1 MVEYSQEVIILSNLG
16 QRIADL
22 RKSQGMTQ
30 EELAH
35 RIGYKSKSA
44 INKIELGGRDL
55 PQKKIADI
63 ARALGVSPAVLMG
76 WVEEPEPEEAGALAA
91 EVLLQPE
98 VYTLAQDILAL
109 DEDDRAMVKAL
120 VASLAAKTK
129 KD

>member
-1 MVEYSQEVIILSNLG
+1 MSNLG

-55 PQKKIADI
+55 PQKKIAAI

-76 WVEEPEPEEAGALAA
+76 WSEDKPEETGALAA
-91 EVLLQPE
+91 ELLLNPG
-98 VYTLAQDILAL
+98 LAAMFRDLRSLSAADQD
-109 DEDDRAMVKAL
+109 MVKAL

>member
-1 MVEYSQEVIILSNLG
+1 MSNLG

-63 ARALGVSPAVLMG
+63 ARALGVSPAYLMG
-76 WVEEPEPEEAGALAA
+76 WEDEPEDTGALAA
-91 EVLLQPE
+91 EFLLDPE
-98 VYTLAQDILAL
+98 LVALARDFMILDAA
-109 DEDDRAMVKAL
+109 DRATVMTL
-120 VASLAAKTK
+120 VSSLAAKTK

>member
-1 MVEYSQEVIILSNLG
+1 MSNLG

-22 RKSQGMTQ
+22 RKSLGMTQ

-76 WVEEPEPEEAGALAA
+76 WSEDKPEKVGATAA

-98 VYTLAQDILAL
+98 VYAMVQDFLSL
-109 DEDDRAMVKAL
+109 DEADQAMVKAM

>member
-1 MVEYSQEVIILSNLG
+1 MSNLG

-22 RKSQGMTQ
+22 RKSLGMTQ

-63 ARALGVSPAVLMG
+63 ARALGVSPALLMG
-76 WVEEPEPEEAGALAA
+76 WVDEPEEEGALAA
-91 EVLLQPE
+91 DLLMDPDLVAMAPDFHVLD
-98 VYTLAQDILAL
+98 AA
-109 DEDDRAMVKAL
+109 DRAMVKAM

>member
-1 MVEYSQEVIILSNLG
+1 MSNLG

-22 RKSQGMTQ
+22 RKRLGMTQ

-55 PQKKIADI
+55 PQKKISDI
-63 ARALGVSPAVLMG
+63 ARALGVTPAYLMG
-76 WVEEPEPEEAGALAA
+76 WEEKPEEAGALAA
-91 EVLLQPE
+91 DLLLHPG
-98 VYTLAQDILAL
+98 LAAMFRDLLSLSAADQD
-109 DEDDRAMVKAL
+109 MVKAL
-120 VASLAAKTK
+120 VSSLAAKTK

>member
-1 MVEYSQEVIILSNLG
+1 MSNLG

-22 RKSQGMTQ
+22 RKRRGMTQ

-35 RIGYKSKSA
+35 RIGYKSKTA

-63 ARALGVSPAVLMG
+63 ARVLGVSPAVLMG
-76 WVEEPEPEEAGALAA
+76 WIDEPEPEEAGALAA

-98 VYTLAQDILAL
+98 VYNLVQDFLSL
-109 DEDDRAMVKAL
+109 DEADQAMVTAL
-120 VASLAAKTK
+120 VSSLAAKAK

>member
-1 MVEYSQEVIILSNLG
+1 MSNLG
-16 QRIADL
+16 QRVADL
-22 RKSQGMTQ
+22 RKRLGMTQ

-63 ARALGVSPAVLMG
+63 ARALGVSPAYLMG
-76 WVEEPEPEEAGALAA
+76 WDEDKPEETGSLAA
-91 EVLLQPE
+91 EFLLDPD
-98 VYTLAQDILAL
+98 LMAMAPDFLSL
-109 DEDDRAMVKAL
+109 DAADRAMVMTL
-120 VASLAAKTK
+120 VSSLAAKTK

>member
-1 MVEYSQEVIILSNLG
+1 MSNLG

-22 RKSQGMTQ
+22 RKRQGMTQ

-63 ARALGVSPAVLMG
+63 ARALGVSPACLMG
-76 WVEEPEPEEAGALAA
+76 WEDEPEETGALAA
-91 EVLLQPE
+91 DFLLEPDL
-98 VYTLAQDILAL
+98 VAMAPDFLRL
-109 DEDDRAMVKAL
+109 DAADRAMVMNL
-120 VASLAAKTK
+120 VTSLAAKTK

>member
-1 MVEYSQEVIILSNLG
+1 MSNLG

-22 RKSQGMTQ
+22 RKRQGLTQ

-55 PQKKIADI
+55 PQKKIAAI

-76 WVEEPEPEEAGALAA
+76 WMDEPEKEPEEVGALAA
-91 EVLLQPE
+91 EILLQPE
-98 VYTLAQDILAL
+98 LYTLAQDILGL
-109 DEDDRAMVKAL
+109 DEADRATVRAL
-120 VASLAAKTK
+120 VASLANKTK

>member
-1 MVEYSQEVIILSNLG
+1 MSNLG

-55 PQKKIADI
+55 PRKKIADI

-76 WVEEPEPEEAGALAA
+76 WSEEEPEKVGALAA
-91 EVLLQPE
+91 DVLLQPE

-109 DEDDRAMVKAL
+109 DEADRAMVKAL

>member
-1 MVEYSQEVIILSNLG
+1 MSNLG

-55 PQKKIADI
+55 PQKKIAAI

-76 WVEEPEPEEAGALAA
+76 WSEDKPEETGALAA
-91 EVLLQPE
+91 EFLLDPDL
-98 VYTLAQDILAL
+98 VAMAPDFLSL
-109 DEDDRAMVKAL
+109 DAADRAMVMNL
-120 VASLAAKTK
+120 VSSLAAKTK

>member
-1 MVEYSQEVIILSNLG
+1 MSNLG

-22 RKSQGMTQ
+22 RKSLGMTQ

-76 WVEEPEPEEAGALAA
+76 WMDEPEETGALAA
-91 EVLLQPE
+91 EFLLDPDL
-98 VYTLAQDILAL
+98 VALAPDFLSL
-109 DEDDRAMVKAL
+109 DAADRAMVKNL
-120 VASLAAKTK
+120 VASLAAKAK

>member
-1 MVEYSQEVIILSNLG
+1 MSNLG

-22 RKSQGMTQ
+22 RKSLGMTQ

-44 INKIELGGRDL
+44 VNKIELGGRDL
-55 PQKKIADI
+55 PRKKIADI
-63 ARALGVSPAVLMG
+63 AHALGVSPAYLMG
-76 WVEEPEPEEAGALAA
+76 WEEEPEDTGAMAA
-91 EVLLQPE
+91 DFLMDPDLVEMAPAFLS
-98 VYTLAQDILAL
+98 L
-109 DEDDRAMVKAL
+109 DAADRAMVMSL

>member
-1 MVEYSQEVIILSNLG
+1 MSNLG
-16 QRIADL
+16 QRIANL
-22 RKSQGMTQ
+22 RKRQGMTQ

-63 ARALGVSPAVLMG
+63 ARALGVSPAILMG
-76 WVEEPEPEEAGALAA
+76 WEDEPEEAGAFAA
-91 EVLLQPE
+91 EILLQPE
-98 VYTLAQDILAL
+98 LRATIQDFLSL
-109 DEDDRAMVKAL
+109 DEADQAMVKSL
-120 VASLAAKTK
+120 IASLAAKTK

>member
-1 MVEYSQEVIILSNLG
+1 MSNLG

-22 RKSQGMTQ
+22 RKRQGMTQ

-63 ARALGVSPAVLMG
+63 ARALGVSPAYLMG
-76 WVEEPEPEEAGALAA
+76 WIEEPEPEEVGAMAADLLMDPELVALAR
-91 EVLLQPE
+91 
-98 VYTLAQDILAL
+98 DFMILDAA
-109 DEDDRAMVKAL
+109 DRATVMTL
-120 VASLAAKTK
+120 VSSLAAKTK

>member
-1 MVEYSQEVIILSNLG
+1 MSNLG

-22 RKSQGMTQ
+22 RKRQGMTQ

-63 ARALGVSPAVLMG
+63 ARALGVSPACLMG
-76 WVEEPEPEEAGALAA
+76 WEDEPEEVGAFAA
-91 EVLLQPE
+91 EILLQPDLYSF
-98 VYTLAQDILAL
+98 VQDFLSL
-109 DEDDRAMVKAL
+109 DAADQAMVTTL
-120 VASLAAKTK
+120 VSSLSAKTK

>member
-1 MVEYSQEVIILSNLG
+1 LSNLG

-22 RKSQGMTQ
+22 RKRQGMTQ

-76 WVEEPEPEEAGALAA
+76 WVDEEPEEAGALAA
-91 EVLLQPE
+91 EVLVQPE
-98 VYTLAQDILAL
+98 VYALVQNFLRL
-109 DEDDRAMVKAL
+109 DEADRATVTTL
-120 VASLAAKTK
+120 VASLSAKQK

>member
-1 MVEYSQEVIILSNLG
+1 MSNLG

-76 WVEEPEPEEAGALAA
+76 WEDEPEKVGATAA

-98 VYTLAQDILAL
+98 VYAMVQDILAL
-109 DEDDRAMVKAL
+109 DEADRAMVKAL

>member
-1 MVEYSQEVIILSNLG
+1 MSNLG

-22 RKSQGMTQ
+22 RKSLGMTQ

-63 ARALGVSPAVLMG
+63 ARALGVSPAYIMG
-76 WVEEPEPEEAGALAA
+76 WLDEPEETGALAA
-91 EVLLQPE
+91 EFLLEPDL
-98 VYTLAQDILAL
+98 VAMAPDFLSL
-109 DEDDRAMVKAL
+109 DAADRAMVMNL
-120 VASLAAKTK
+120 VTSLAAKTK

>member
-1 MVEYSQEVIILSNLG
+1 MSNLG

-22 RKSQGMTQ
+22 RKSLGMTQ

-63 ARALGVSPAVLMG
+63 ARALGVSPALLMG
-76 WVEEPEPEEAGALAA
+76 WVDEPEEVGALAA
-91 EVLLQPE
+91 DFLMDPD
-98 VYTLAQDILAL
+98 LAALAPAFLSL
-109 DEDDRAMVKAL
+109 DAADRAMVMSL
-120 VASLAAKTK
+120 VSSLAAKTK

>member
-1 MVEYSQEVIILSNLG
+1 
-16 QRIADL
+16 
-22 RKSQGMTQ
+22 MTQ

-76 WVEEPEPEEAGALAA
+76 WEDEPEKVGAAAA

-98 VYTLAQDILAL
+98 VYAMVQDFLSL
-109 DEDDRAMVKAL
+109 DEADQAMVKAM
-120 VASLAAKTK
+120 VASLASKTK

>member
-1 MVEYSQEVIILSNLG
+1 MSNLG

-22 RKSQGMTQ
+22 RKRQGMTQ

-76 WVEEPEPEEAGALAA
+76 WVDDPEPEEVGALAA
-91 EVLLQPE
+91 EFLLEPDL
-98 VYTLAQDILAL
+98 VAMAPDFLSL
-109 DEDDRAMVKAL
+109 DAADRAMVMNL
-120 VASLAAKTK
+120 VTSLAAKTK